1 LDWSKKSI
9 TITAYAET
17 KAQSKLIDD
26 YIANS
31 SLKFKRVISRS

>member
-1 LDWSKKSI
+1 MEKWWDNAKE
-9 TITAYAET
+9 ET
-17 KAQSKLIDD
+17 KVQSKLIDN